1 MRVVEDTI
9 PVRGH
14 DPVSVQLKFTRH
26 GPVLSEDLTHHK
38 AYALRAAYL
47 EHEGTAV
54 YLASLR
60 VDQAQNWEQ
69 FVQGM
74 ERHYTPSENMVYADV
89 DGNIGWFGCSIAP
102 IRPNWNGML
111 PVPGDGTYEWDGF
124 LDTRLL
130 PRILNPSEGF
140 FASANQYNIPD
151 DYPYTYVSGHEW
163 TEPYRFNRIVDV
175 LGSADRF
182 RLSDSERLQYDE
194 LSLPARDLVTF
205 LDDLHCPDP
214 NVERALG
221 MLHEWD
227 YVLSQDSVPAAIYEI
242 WVNRLHPNVFSLY
255 VPEQARAIF
264 GQGSRVVL
272 TELLRSLG
280 GGRDITIRGLPTKT
294 DLGIATSVSATQ
306 LSQRSMCVTDLV
318 SCHKI
323 RNKHGSAAYD

>member
-102 IRPNWNGML
+102 IRPNWNASGSR
-111 PVPGDGTYEWDGF
+111 GWDLRVGRIPRYSAAAA
-124 LDTRLL
+124 DSESER
-130 PRILNPSEGF
+130 RIL
-140 FASANQYNIPD
+140 
-151 DYPYTYVSGHEW
+151 
-163 TEPYRFNRIVDV
+163 R
-175 LGSADRF
+175 
-182 RLSDSERLQYDE
+182 ERKSIQ
-194 LSLPARDLVTF
+194 
-205 LDDLHCPDP
+205 H
-214 NVERALG
+214 
-221 MLHEWD
+221 
-227 YVLSQDSVPAAIYEI
+227 
-242 WVNRLHPNVFSLY
+242 
-255 VPEQARAIF
+255 
-264 GQGSRVVL
+264 SR
-272 TELLRSLG
+272 
-280 GGRDITIRGLPTKT
+280 
-294 DLGIATSVSATQ
+294 
-306 LSQRSMCVTDLV
+306 
-318 SCHKI
+318 
-323 RNKHGSAAYD
+323 